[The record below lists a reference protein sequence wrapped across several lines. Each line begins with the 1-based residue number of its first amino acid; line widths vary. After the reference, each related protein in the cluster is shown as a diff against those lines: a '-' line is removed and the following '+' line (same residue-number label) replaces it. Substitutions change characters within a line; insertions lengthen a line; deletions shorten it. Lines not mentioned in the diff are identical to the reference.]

1 MRTVPLYGKV
11 AAGRVAL
18 VDDADYELVM
28 QYRWNVQE
36 RQRPNG
42 QRAIGPYAFTSVPDN
57 DSRIRIVF
65 MHSLL
70 MPGVAQ
76 VDHEDTNGL
85 NNQRS
90 NLRPATGTQNQGN
103 RRKGRL
109 YGGRATSSRWKG
121 VGWFKPAGRWR
132 ACITQHGR
140 QKHLG
145 YFADEDDAARAY
157 DAAARE
163 FFGEFARLNFPDDQP
178 VTGDTR
184 RPSP

>member
-1 MRTVPLYGKV
+1 VKTVPLYGEK

-18 VDDADYELVM
+18 VDDADYELAM

-36 RQRPNG
+36 RTRPNG
-42 QRAIGPYAFTSVPDN
+42 RRDMGPYAFTSVPRDDGRN
-57 DSRIRIVF
+57 RIVW
-65 MHSLL
+65 MHRLL

-76 VDHEDTNGL
+76 VDHEDTYGL

-103 RRKGRL
+103 RRKARL
-109 YGGRATSSRWKG
+109 HDGRAVSSRWKG

-132 ACITQHGR
+132 AYMTQHGHH
-140 QKHLG
+140 KHLG
-145 YFADEDDAARAY
+145 YFTDEEDAARAY

-163 FFGEFARLNFPDDQP
+163 FFGEFARLNFP
-178 VTGDTR
+178 VTDGR
-184 RPSP
+184 